1 MTITDPLPTKENNPA
16 VPNSVGEQVTPT
28 HEAFEAGAKVAHCYM
43 REDEGKPTSDTK
55 RFARFKAG
63 LEKQCPSTIVQLST
77 SCQSSAG
84 QARHGMLPLRPDM
97 ASLSV
102 GSNNFSTQVYGNL
115 PDLVDRLAAAI
126 KEIRGKTRGRGV
138 CSVQYPGMEKRR
150 ADPS

>member
-1 MTITDPLPTKENNPA
+1 MAITDPLPTKEKNPA

-28 HEAFEAGAKVAHCYM
+28 HEAFEAGAKATHCHM

-55 RFARFKAG
+55 RFARFKG
-63 LEKQCPSTIVQLST
+63 WLEKQCPSTIMQLST
-77 SCQSSAG
+77 GCQSSAG

-102 GSNNFSTQVYGNL
+102 GSNNFPTRVYENP

-126 KEIRGKTRGRGV
+126 QKYGV
-138 CSVQYPGMEKRR
+138 EPEVEAFALSNFL
-150 ADPS
+150 